1 MKLYVKHM
9 VSKRCK
15 MLVMEELDKLQ
26 IRYVTIQLGV
36 IDVIGQI
43 TKEKR
48 NLIGIALQGSGLEL
62 IEDQREMLIEQIKT
76 VIIELIH
83 YSDGQPKVNFSDYLS
98 NKLNYNYTYLS
109 NLFTDSEGV
118 TIEHFIIAHKI
129 ERVKELISYNELTF
143 SEIAFKLH
151 YSSIGHLSNQ
161 FKKVT
166 GSTLSFYRK
175 RRCIRYTTLE
185 NL

>member
-9 VSKRCK
+9 VSNRCK
-15 MLVMEELDKLQ
+15 MLVMEELNKLQ
-26 IRYVTIQLGV
+26 LRYVTVELGV
-36 IDVIGQI
+36 IDCIGLI
-43 TKEKR
+43 TTEKR
-48 NLIGIALQGSGLEL
+48 KLIGIALKGSGLEL
-62 IEDQREMLIEQIKT
+62 IEDQREILIEQIKT
-76 VIIELIH
+76 AIIQLIH
-83 YSDGQPKVNFSDYLS
+83 YSDGQPKINFSDYLS
-98 NKLNYNYTYLS
+98 KKLNYNYTYLS
-109 NLFTDSEGV
+109 NLFTESEGS

-143 SEIAFKLH
+143 SEIAFMLH

-166 GSTLSFYRK
+166 GSTLSFYRTE
-175 RRCIRYTTLE
+175 RCIRYTNLE

>member
-9 VSKRCK
+9 VSNRCK
-15 MLVMEELDKLQ
+15 MLVMEELDKLL
-26 IRYVTIQLGV
+26 IRYLTVDLGV
-36 IDVIGQI
+36 INVTGHI
-43 TKEKR
+43 TKEQKT
-48 NLIGIALQGSGLEL
+48 LISIALQGSGLEL
-62 IEDQREMLIEQIKT
+62 IEDHKEILIEQIKT
-76 VIIELIH
+76 AIIKLIH
-83 YSDGQPKVNFSDYLS
+83 YSDDQPRINFSDYLS
-98 NKLNYNYTYLS
+98 NTLNYNYTYLS
-109 NLFTDSEGV
+109 NLFTDALGI
-118 TIEHFIIAHKI
+118 TIEHFIITHKI

-166 GSTLSFYRK
+166 GSTLSSYRTRK
-175 RRCIRYTTLE
+175 CMRHTNLE

>member
-1 MKLYVKHM
+1 M
-9 VSKRCK
+9 VSNRCK
-15 MLVMEELDKLQ
+15 ILVREKLDKLQ
-26 IRYVTIQLGV
+26 IGYLTIELGV
-36 IDVIGQI
+36 IDSIDKV

-48 NLIGIALQGSGLEL
+48 DLIEIALLGSGLEL
-62 IEDQREMLIEQIKT
+62 IENQREILIEQIKT
-76 VIIELIH
+76 AIIELIH
-83 YSDGQPKVNFSDYLS
+83 YSDCQPKINFSNYLS

-109 NLFTDSEGV
+109 NLFTDSEGT

-143 SEIAFKLH
+143 SEIAFMLH

-166 GSTLSFYRK
+166 GSTLSSYRVRK
-175 RRCIRYTTLE
+175 CMRHVNLE
-185 NL
+185 DL

>member
-1 MKLYVKHM
+1 MKLYIKHM
-9 VSKRCK
+9 VSNRCK
-15 MLVMEELDKLQ
+15 MLVMEELNKLQ
-26 IRYVTIQLGV
+26 IRYITVDFGV

-48 NLIGIALQGSGLEL
+48 VLIEIALRGSGLEL
-62 IEDQREMLIEQIKT
+62 IEDPKEILIEQIKT
-76 VIIELIH
+76 AIIELIH
-83 YSDGQPKVNFSDYLS
+83 YSDDQPRINFSDYLS
-98 NKLNYNYTYLS
+98 EKLNYNYTYLS
-109 NLFTDSEGV
+109 NLFTDSEGI
-118 TIEHFIIAHKI
+118 TIEHFSIAHKI

-166 GSTLSFYRK
+166 GSTLSLYRTRK
-175 RRCIRYTTLE
+175 GIRHTNLE